1 MAQFSGR
8 NNGVRKVNLEF
19 MHEDKVELSPE
30 EIVALSWF
38 ARLVL
43 ENRLKKSSIAMIATL
58 VLASVVA
65 VVAFLL

>member
-1 MAQFSGR
+1 
-8 NNGVRKVNLEF
+8 